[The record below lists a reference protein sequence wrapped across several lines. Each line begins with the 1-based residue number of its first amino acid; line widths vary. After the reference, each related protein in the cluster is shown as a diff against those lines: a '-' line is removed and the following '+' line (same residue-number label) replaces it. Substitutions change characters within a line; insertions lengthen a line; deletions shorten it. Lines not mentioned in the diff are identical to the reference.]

1 MRFIPGIVFAALL
14 SAGSLSATAQTVD
27 SANATAAKPQ
37 AEVSFHFERIGL
49 PVPKFTLTVK
59 EDGTGRYEADQ
70 AEIPA
75 TLNSMRGQAAQHID
89 RPIVL
94 TSVTVAKLFKD
105 ARSLNYFNLD
115 CASKAKNIADSG
127 KKTLTYSGPDG
138 SGSCTYN
145 YSENK
150 TVQTLTDRFQA
161 IAYTMDE
168 GRRFEF
174 LHKYDRLGLDA
185 EMITFSQEVDAG
197 RALELETIA
206 PVLASLADDGA
217 LIQRVRLK
225 ARKML
230 DQIAADNH

>member
-1 MRFIPGIVFAALL
+1 MRLISGIVFATLL
-14 SAGSLSATAQTVD
+14 SAGSPLMTAQTVD
-27 SANATAAKPQ
+27 SANTAAAKPQ

-70 AEIPA
+70 AEMPA
-75 TLNSMRGQAAQHID
+75 TANSMRGQAAQHID
-89 RPIVL
+89 RPVVL
-94 TSVTVAKLFKD
+94 TSGTVAKLFKD

-115 CASKAKNIADSG
+115 CESKAKNVANSG
-127 KKTLTYSGPDG
+127 KKTLSYSGPDG

-150 TVQTLTDRFQA
+150 TVETLTDRFQA

-185 EMITFSQEVDAG
+185 EMISFSQEVDAG
-197 RALELETIA
+197 RAMELGTIA
-206 PVLASLADDGA
+206 PVLGSLADDGA

-230 DQIAADNH
+230 EQVAADNH

>member
-1 MRFIPGIVFAALL
+1 MRLISGIVFATLL
-14 SAGSLSATAQTVD
+14 SAGSPLMTAQTVD
-27 SANATAAKPQ
+27 SANTAAAKPQ

-70 AEIPA
+70 AEMPA
-75 TLNSMRGQAAQHID
+75 TANSMRGQAAQHID
-89 RPIVL
+89 RPVVL
-94 TSVTVAKLFKD
+94 TSGTVAKLFKD

-115 CASKAKNIADSG
+115 CESKAKNVANSG
-127 KKTLTYSGPDG
+127 KKTLSYSGPDG

-150 TVQTLTDRFQA
+150 TVETLTDRFQA

-174 LHKYDRLGLDA
+174 LHKSMR
-185 EMITFSQEVDAG
+185 
-197 RALELETIA
+197 R
-206 PVLASLADDGA
+206 
-217 LIQRVRLK
+217 
-225 ARKML
+225 
-230 DQIAADNH
+230 